1 MCVNVLQGV
10 YAEILK
16 RIEANNYDVMTQ
28 RVSLSSRE
36 KLTAIGKLWV
46 KAAMVRP
53 A

>member
-16 RIEANNYDVMTQ
+16 RIVARDYDVLNE
-28 RVSLSSRE
+28 RVSLSGRE
-36 KLTAIGKLWV
+36 KMISIGKLWV
-46 KAAMVRP
+46 HAAMVRS